1 MKMQNNALKYFK
13 QNKLSDSDDNE
24 AKILY
29 EKIKYLYD
37 FRKLNDKEK
46 YLLVSILRIYLN
58 IILLD
63 GE

>member
-1 MKMQNNALKYFK
+1 MQNNALKYFK